1 LHKKK
6 QDRDTNQD
14 GTTRFTN
21 LFVKH
26 LDKGTTD
33 AQLRQIFEPFG
44 EIDSI
49 KVQIGS
55 DGEVTD

>member
-1 LHKKK
+1 M
-6 QDRDTNQD
+6 
-14 GTTRFTN
+14 
-21 LFVKH
+21 KH

-33 AQLRQIFEPFG
+33 TQLRQMFEPFG